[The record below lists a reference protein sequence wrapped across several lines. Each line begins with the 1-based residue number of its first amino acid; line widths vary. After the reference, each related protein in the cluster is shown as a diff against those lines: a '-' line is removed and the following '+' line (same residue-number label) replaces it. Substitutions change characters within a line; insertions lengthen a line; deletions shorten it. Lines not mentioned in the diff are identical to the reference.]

1 MAGYDGEIR
10 IKTKLDNSEVAE
22 LEAYLAAVEKKA
34 DAAGKELEQV
44 KPDSKTAEPVEQ
56 TAAALDHLTQKTHA
70 AAAAGDKMGQAA
82 KRMAER
88 LGQARDAAV
97 DAGRMNDLFRDTK
110 IHMADGTTFDW
121 DGNVIEEA
129 VRDTARLDQAQSKLS
144 DAADRAA
151 ESMRDLAEETRQ
163 VNREAQGMGEMPA
176 EGVEQSLMPV
186 QNMLAFIRQSFQ
198 DIPVLFGGIADKI
211 TAKTRRMETEWDN
224 LSDKAAHYKGVLQE
238 LESRGLGFGSGEY
251 DEAYMEWQKAEQAVR
266 DYKAQLAGARKKQ
279 VNLLAGLKRIGSS
292 VNGIFRKMSATVKRF
307 FSSTQTG
314 AKKTGG
320 VMGVMAARMRGLALS
335 LLVFNWISKG
345 FNAMV
350 AGMRKG
356 FESLV
361 KYSDSYANSVQ
372 TLKNAQATLGN
383 SFAAAFAPIIQ
394 TVIPYLVELINW
406 VNRAVNALGQLFAY
420 LSGKSTWTKATQVQ
434 NGYNDALNGTA
445 GAAKKALGA
454 LAKFDDLDVLQK
466 KEESSGGGGGG
477 AADGG
482 FEEVPIDSDI
492 KKFGDKLKDILSKLF
507 NPFKEAWEREG
518 QFVMDSWKYALD
530 EVWKLMK
537 DIGRDFLTM
546 WNQEATISMFADILH
561 IVGDIGLIVGNLAR
575 NFREAWNENN
585 AGLRIL
591 ENIRDIFAVIIRNI
605 RLAADATVVWSKK
618 IDFSP
623 LLQALEKWTRSLI
636 PVAKQVSGI
645 LKDFYEK
652 VLLKISKWA
661 LEKGLPDLLQVFIDF
676 NNEVNWSAIR
686 QNLSDFWDR
695 LEPFAEVVGEGLI
708 LFIDRLADGIAGL
721 LNSEWVADLLEK
733 IGDAISGI
741 EAEDVA
747 NALEK
752 LVEAFVA
759 FKLVMAGFEAASA
772 IASVILSLKKLG
784 EAFSFIG
791 DALRLSDITFA
802 IKSVAEGAASLGEG
816 FEYAFPWVKKL
827 GGLLASHPYFT
838 AAAGMSALV
847 LAADKYAE
855 SVQNQKEIELYGD
868 TVENLAKQTDEAA
881 EAIGRHIEASEDY
894 VSSAGLAETEMAK
907 DLADQ
912 YFNLADK
919 TNKTAAEKEL
929 LKRYASDLVD
939 LIPDLNGCIDAE
951 TGYLTVQ
958 RDAVSDLITET
969 EKYYRVQAAREKLL
983 QAYES
988 QLDAEEALAT
998 ASKEASAA
1006 EEVYNQSREYYQE
1019 IQKKIADGEKG
1030 WIDELKKSSAQMG
1043 INKDNWQTL
1052 SGELEI
1058 AQEAFDR
1065 TKEHISFLNEIIYE
1079 SGDAI
1084 NSSFQMDSVIANTT
1098 YTIDELGNIWENGRL
1113 LLGGKA
1119 EEIRQ
1124 EIEGKLLPDEETVYT
1139 LANGMTISYINGLDA
1154 GRSNLSTEVDNIFKK
1169 PVNQI
1174 LDELN
1179 KSTYEKGANTV
1190 HGFNQGISTNADA
1203 TSSEVANWALKSQE
1217 KIRNSW
1223 DMHSPSKVTEQY
1235 GKYVV
1240 DGFNIGIGN
1249 NKDTTGGFIA
1259 LWMEETIGHI
1269 ATGIE
1274 EIKSSVP
1281 ETLFADILSGMMP
1294 SFQEK
1299 LQEMFDWVNES
1310 ALPVWWSECIEVWFS
1325 AGKWTEV
1332 LTGITEAVMQTV
1344 EDWKTYWNMEIPAWM
1359 EQSRQIQFSKPK
1371 WMYQFN
1377 GILEALK
1384 QTVKDWVT
1392 HWNIEIPKWMEE
1404 SKENQFTKEKWMY
1417 QFSGILDALKQTIED
1432 WKDFWNREIVRWM
1445 KESKEQQFSKS
1456 KWIENLFGM
1465 QEGFEYTFENIKS
1478 YADDCFLAIRRAC
1491 ESLISQVD
1499 ELISK
1504 LEHLAEMQVSVGGS
1518 GSGSSSSGSRSR
1530 SAMPTAASY
1539 SLDSLRSIP
1548 HLASGSVIRGGN
1560 PFLAVLG
1567 DQRAGQTNVEAPLST
1582 IRQAVR
1588 DELSGLNFGGGQLK
1602 VVLEVNGAD
1611 LAQATLQDFL
1621 SEMNRQGLDVEVLGV
1636 T

>member
-10 IKTKLDNSEVAE
+10 IKTKLDNSEVAK

-70 AAAAGDKMGQAA
+70 AAAAGDRMGQAA

-97 DAGRMNDLFRDTK
+97 EAGRTNDLFRDTK

-121 DGNVIEEA
+121 DGNVMEEA
-129 VRDTARLDQAQSKLS
+129 VRDTAQLEQEQSKLS

-151 ESMRDLAEETRQ
+151 ESMRELAEETRQ

-176 EGVEQSLMPV
+176 EDVEQSLTPV

-238 LESRGLGFGSGEY
+238 LENRGLGFGSGEY
-251 DEAYMEWQKAEQAVR
+251 DEAYVEWQKTEQAVR
-266 DYKAQLAGARKKQ
+266 DYKAQLAGAKKKQ

-320 VMGVMAARMRGLALS
+320 VLGVMATRMRGLALS

-356 FESLV
+356 FESLM

-466 KEESSGGGGGG
+466 KEEPSGGGGGG
-477 AADGG
+477 ATDGG

-492 KKFGDKLKDILSKLF
+492 KKFGDKLKDIFSKLF
-507 NPFKEAWEREG
+507 NPFKEAWDREG

-530 EVWKLMK
+530 EVKNLLK

-623 LLQALEKWTRSLI
+623 LLQALEKWTRSLV

-695 LEPFAEVVGEGLI
+695 LEPFAEAVGEGLI
-708 LFIDRLADGIAGL
+708 LFIDRLVDGIAGL
-721 LNSEWVADLLEK
+721 LNSEWFADLLRN

-741 EAEDVA
+741 DAEDVA

-752 LVEAFVA
+752 LVGAFVA

-772 IASVILSLKKLG
+772 IASVILSLK
-784 EAFSFIG
+784 EIG
-791 DALRLSDITFA
+791 GAIGFVGSAISNSNIVFALQ
-802 IKSVAEGAASLGEG
+802 SVAGGAASLGEALQ
-816 FEYAFPWVKKL
+816 YAFPHFSSFVSFLSTNWAVPLIGGIAALIGIVWSLDDAVGGAFGKWVREVD
-827 GGLLASHPYFT
+827 
-838 AAAGMSALV
+838 AAAVSSQNLS
-847 LAADKYAE
+847 DK
-855 SVQNQKEIELYGD
+855 IED
-868 TVENLAKQTDEAA
+868 Q
-881 EAIGRHIEASEDY
+881 SERIADY
-894 VSSAGLAETEMAK
+894 VSGAGADEISLAKELADRYQELEEKKDRTNGETEEMK
-907 DLADQ
+907 Q
-912 YFNLADK
+912 
-919 TNKTAAEKEL
+919 
-929 LKRYASDLVD
+929 LVSGLSD
-939 LIPDLNGCIDAE
+939 LIPDLNEYINEETGLLDLQGTSLDALIEKTDTYYKMQAAKDKIVEAYQLQMEALENVKESTDRVKEAEEQHQSAVKKMEDAYNNTNAAMDYSSSQMDGFQNNVTVAKQKLEEQKETLEKAIDAYDKSADSIE
-951 TGYLTVQ
+951 FLRECMDGW
-958 RDAVSDLITET
+958 SD
-969 EKYYRVQAAREKLL
+969 
-983 QAYES
+983 
-988 QLDAEEALAT
+988 DLANVDYAT
-998 ASKEASAA
+998 F
-1006 EEVYNQSREYYQE
+1006 V
-1019 IQKKIADGEKG
+1019 
-1030 WIDELKKSSAQMG
+1030 
-1043 INKDNWQTL
+1043 
-1052 SGELEI
+1052 
-1058 AQEAFDR
+1058 
-1065 TKEHISFLNEIIYE
+1065 
-1079 SGDAI
+1079 
-1084 NSSFQMDSVIANTT
+1084 ANTSN
-1098 YTIDELGNIWENGRL
+1098 TIDEMGGLWEQGTDGWVQIVGEKAIEMQKEIENGL
-1113 LLGGKA
+1113 TPDESNIYTAANGTMVAYGNALKDGIQTHVKSTLDKELLGTLRASLADGY
-1119 EEIRQ
+1119 
-1124 EIEGKLLPDEETVYT
+1124 TV
-1139 LANGMTISYINGLDA
+1139 SKDA
-1154 GRSNLSTEVDNIFKK
+1154 GGNWSIGLAEGIKGKQSIIEEG
-1169 PVNQI
+1169 
-1174 LDELN
+1174 LEALG
-1179 KSTYEKGANTV
+1179 KSTKA
-1190 HGFNQGISTNADA
+1190 A
-1203 TSSEVANWALKSQE
+1203 TLTALE
-1217 KIRNSW
+1217 E
-1223 DMHSPSKVTEQY
+1223 HSPSAFTEKA
-1235 GKYVV
+1235 GENWV
-1240 DGFNIGIGN
+1240 IGLN
-1249 NKDTTGGFIA
+1249 NGISQNA
-1259 LWMEETIGHI
+1259 ASTISI
-1269 ATGIE
+1269 ITAWIEGIRAAF
-1274 EIKSSVP
+1274 P
-1281 ETLFADILSGMMP
+1281 ETLFADIFDAMIP

-1299 LQEMFDWVNES
+1299 WTEMFDWVNGS

-1344 EDWKTYWNMEIPAWM
+1344 EDWKAYWNMEIPAWM

-1392 HWNIEIPKWMEE
+1392 HWNIEIPKWMKE

-1504 LEHLAEMQVSVGGS
+1504 LEHLAEMQVSVGGP

-1530 SAMPTAASY
+1530 SAMPTAAGY

-1582 IRQAVR
+1582 IRQAVK